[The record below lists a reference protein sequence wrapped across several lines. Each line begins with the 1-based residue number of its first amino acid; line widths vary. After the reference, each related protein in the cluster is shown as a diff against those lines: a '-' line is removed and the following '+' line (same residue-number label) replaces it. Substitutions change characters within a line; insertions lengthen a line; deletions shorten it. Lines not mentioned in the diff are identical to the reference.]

1 MDVQVQ
7 RSFLIPAPQSEP
19 STEVPLTVFDLVAPT
34 YHVTVLF
41 AYAAPNPTN
50 AALLIS

>member
-7 RSFLIPAPQSEP
+7 RSFVIPAPASEP

-34 YHVTVLF
+34 YHVTVL
-41 AYAAPNPTN
+41 YA
-50 AALLIS
+50 